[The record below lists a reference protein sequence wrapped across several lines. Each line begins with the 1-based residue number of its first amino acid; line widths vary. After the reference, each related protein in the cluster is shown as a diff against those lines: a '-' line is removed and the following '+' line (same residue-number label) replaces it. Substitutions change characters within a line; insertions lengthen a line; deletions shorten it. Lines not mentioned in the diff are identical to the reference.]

1 MTDLLVEQSTHCP
14 WELAHF
20 SRWFD
25 EMGEPCNI
33 YLSVQSNPSHVSVE
47 VLGLARV
54 LDSSLFIFRYFY

>member
-1 MTDLLVEQSTHCP
+1 
-14 WELAHF
+14 
-20 SRWFD
+20 
-25 EMGEPCNI
+25 MGEPCNI